1 MEPYEKALK
10 EVEHIINNKRDL
22 ISCYINASNSLTIE
36 ADGDNNEYQ
45 YNYYLELTKL
55 LRDLIVSNEV
65 KKAGYY
71 IAKSSGFSL
80 YKKLQ

>member
-1 MEPYEKALK
+1 MDPYEKALK

-22 ISCYINASNSLTIE
+22 ISCYVSASNNLTIE
-36 ADGDNNEYQ
+36 ADADNNEYQ

-55 LRDLIVSNEV
+55 LRDLIVSKEV

-71 IAKSSGFSL
+71 IDKSGGFSI
-80 YKKLQ
+80 YKKAK